1 MNTGFHFE
9 EGTALIIVE
18 GQDIFIILALM
29 AAAIALEIFLGV
41 KKDGRLGLVLPGLML
56 LRSVVK
62 LIVWMIQVSAYSSVS
77 ACVSAGKLYSNCKR
91 AAFKIYNG
99 KKCPP
104 FLRRAFL
111 AQNEGKLLT
120 TTRNK
125 HMLNKNNKV

>member
-77 ACVSAGKLYSNCKR
+77 AMGGELCMAVLVENVRLCKR
-91 AAFKIYNG
+91 WKTVQQL
-99 KKCPP
+99 KKSRIQD
-104 FLRRAFL
+104 L
-111 AQNEGKLLT
+111 
-120 TTRNK
+120 
-125 HMLNKNNKV
+125 

>member
-77 ACVSAGKLYSNCKR
+77 AMGGELCMAVLVENVPTLLLLAVYGLCRLCKR
-91 AAFKIYNG
+91 WKTVQQL
-99 KKCPP
+99 KKS
-104 FLRRAFL
+104 RI
-111 AQNEGKLLT
+111 QNL
-120 TTRNK
+120 
-125 HMLNKNNKV
+125 

>member
-18 GQDIFIILALM
+18 GQDIFIVLALM

-77 ACVSAGKLYSNCKR
+77 AMGGELCMAVLVENVPTLLLLAVYGLCRLCKR
-91 AAFKIYNG
+91 WKTVQQL
-99 KKCPP
+99 KKSRIQD
-104 FLRRAFL
+104 L
-111 AQNEGKLLT
+111 
-120 TTRNK
+120 
-125 HMLNKNNKV
+125 

>member
-77 ACVSAGKLYSNCKR
+77 AMGGELCMAVLVENVPTLLLLAVYGLCRLCKR
-91 AAFKIYNG
+91 WKTVQQL
-99 KKCPP
+99 KKSRIQD
-104 FLRRAFL
+104 L
-111 AQNEGKLLT
+111 
-120 TTRNK
+120 
-125 HMLNKNNKV
+125 